1 MTWASDPPAVPGV
14 YWWRITGVPTV
25 VLVEP
30 MGVVDAHMRRV
41 DPGTLGAFWPGSDT
55 PGAVA
60 DLGGEWWGPLPPPSP
75 GGAVVS
81 DSDRAAGWDAA
92 QRWLDGHFARL
103 TGGDGNRAD
112 GFPLDRLDEPAAHGE
127 G

>member
-1 MTWASDPPAVPGV
+1 MPTWASDPPAVPGV

-60 DLGGEWWGPLPPPSP
+60 DLGGEWWGPLPPPGD

-81 DSDRAAGWDAA
+81 DSDRGPA
-92 QRWLDGHFARL
+92 
-103 TGGDGNRAD
+103 TAD
-112 GFPLDRLDEPAAHGE
+112 GQPWKGV
-127 G
+127 